1 MQNLTA
7 LSLRDKIR
15 IVWELSV
22 PGILAQI
29 SEIAMQYIDSAMVGS
44 LGADASASIGLVSSS
59 TWLIGG
65 LISAAAGGFNVQI
78 AHASGAGDHLRARRV
93 MKCALISTLVF
104 SLILCAAAVF
114 LSPFLPRFLGGSE
127 EIIPMAAA
135 YFGIFAL
142 FIPVREMFYLHVG
155 A

>member
-1 MQNLTA
+1 MQNLTE

-65 LISAAAGGFNVQI
+65 LISAAAGGSSTADYESSAPIGHEVGNQ
-78 AHASGAGDHLRARRV
+78 L
-93 MKCALISTLVF
+93 ALGF
-104 SLILCAAAVF
+104 S
-114 LSPFLPRFLGGSE
+114 
-127 EIIPMAAA
+127 
-135 YFGIFAL
+135 
-142 FIPVREMFYLHVG
+142 
-155 A
+155 